1 MGTIGKDFNYKK
13 IKNFLTLEE
22 INLFK
27 YYCEI
32 KHRLNALN
40 FSPFPTVTADT
51 GFYADALTES
61 LLLNKKKLM
70 EKNTGKKLSPS
81 YSYWRL
87 YTKYATL
94 VKHVDRPSCEISVTV
109 NIASDK
115 DWPIIVD
122 GEKMFTKPGEAI
134 IYLGEKLF
142 HERKEF
148 TGDYCIQVF
157 LHYVDQNGLHKD
169 FHCDKRNYWGLDR
182 EPFVEPNGIE
192 NINNL
197 IKIKES

>member
-22 INLFK
+22 INLLK
-27 YYCEI
+27 NYCEI
-32 KHRLNALN
+32 KHRLNVSN
-40 FSPFPTVTADT
+40 FSGPPTVTEDT
-51 GFYADALTES
+51 SFYGDVLTES

-70 EKNTGKKLSPS
+70 EKNTGKKLFPT
-81 YSYWRL
+81 YSFWRL

-94 VKHVDRPSCEISVTV
+94 KKHVDRPSCEISVTV

-115 DWPIIVD
+115 DWPIIID
-122 GEKMFTKPGEAI
+122 GKEMFTKPGEAI

-148 TGDYCIQVF
+148 TGDYCIQTF
-157 LHYVDQNGLHKD
+157 LHYVDQNGLNKD
-169 FHCDKRNYWGLDR
+169 FYCDKRNYWGIE
-182 EPFVEPNGIE
+182 EPFVEPNR
-192 NINNL
+192 INNL

>member
-148 TGDYCIQVF
+148 TGDYYIQVF

-197 IKIKES
+197 IKIKDS